1 MSHRLAALAR
11 TGSLLRRAALAA
23 VAGALLA
30 ASPARTQHPGSDTG
44 GAPDVPPGPASIRGR
59 VLEPAGAGAADV
71 EVVLYALPQG
81 QAPGVRR
88 GTTDADGRFVFQGI
102 ANDPSTAYLLGARR
116 GEIAFP
122 GERVSFGEGELD
134 REVTIQLADA
144 SPDVRG
150 VSVEESRLRVD
161 GVGGRIVVTES
172 HRLRNPSTQVVFVPE
187 AERASRAAAFRT
199 TLPPDTDGL
208 TGPLGVLP
216 EGLVRTGDE
225 LAFFGPLYPGEQE
238 LTFTYLLPSKEGS
251 TSVLRRL
258 ASGAAS
264 VTLLAPESGPV
275 VEAEG
280 LAPGTPVSLG
290 GRSYRALVGGR
301 VLPGGRVAFN
311 VSLPPAQADP
321 SALSVSEVRAFV
333 EQDGAAVIVRENHR
347 LSVAGDRML
356 VAPAEGGLYRIAVPD
371 GASDIRFATD
381 PPGIVLAPAE
391 DGGIE
396 VAGPVPAGES
406 TIELLYH
413 VPVSDGASEVVLQS
427 SRGVPLLSIF
437 VADTGLELASDRLHR
452 RRPVRTEDRTYLH
465 LEAFDVEPNERVAL
479 RMETLSRGSASAG
492 TVAAIVAALGV
503 AAIAAL
509 LAAPLRR
516 SPGTAAPEAAAPAE
530 SREREALYA
539 AMQDLEED
547 FETGKLSE
555 EDHALL
561 RDELRARAL
570 GLLREEEVASSRS
583 AGAEAPA
590 TRADSVAAQVGV
602 ASAPACTDCGAALR
616 PGDRFCARCGSRVD
630 AAPRE
635 ASA

>member
-1 MSHRLAALAR
+1 MSLRLAALAR
-11 TGSLLRRAALAA
+11 ACSCLRSAAFAA
-23 VAGALLA
+23 AAGALLA
-30 ASPARTQHPGSDTG
+30 ASPAGAQHPGSDTG
-44 GAPDVPPGPASIRGR
+44 GAPDVPTGPAAIRGR
-59 VLEPAGAGAADV
+59 VLEPAGTGAADV

-88 GTTDADGRFVFQGI
+88 ATTDAEGRFAFQGI
-102 ANDPSTAYLLGARR
+102 ANEPTTAYLLGARR
-116 GEIAFP
+116 GEISFP
-122 GERVSFGEGELD
+122 GERVSFGDGELE
-134 REVTIQLADA
+134 REVTIRLADA

-150 VSVEESRLRVD
+150 VTVEESRLRVD

-172 HRLRNPSTQVVFVPE
+172 HRLRNPSAQVMFVAA
-187 AERASRAAAFRT
+187 AERATRAPAFRT
-199 TLPPDTDGL
+199 TLPPGTDGL

-216 EGLVRTGDE
+216 EGLVRTGDD

-238 LTFTYLLPSKEGS
+238 LTFTYLLPSKEGT

-264 VTLLAPESGPV
+264 VTLLAPESGPEITA
-275 VEAEG
+275 EA
-280 LAPGTPVSLG
+280 LAPGAPVSLG

-301 VLPGGRVAFN
+301 VAPGGRVAFD

-356 VAPAEGGLYRIAVPD
+356 VAPAEGGLYRIALPD

-381 PPGIVLAPAE
+381 PPGIALTPAE

-413 VPVSDGASEVVLQS
+413 VPVSEGASEVVLQS

-465 LEAFDVEPNERVAL
+465 LEAFDVEPDERVAL
-479 RMETLSRGSASAG
+479 RIETLSRGSALTG

-516 SPGTAAPEAAAPAE
+516 KPEAATPEAAE
-530 SREREALYA
+530 RAETRERESLYA

-570 GLLREEEVASSRS
+570 GLLREEEAAASRS
-583 AGAEAPA
+583 GAAEAPA
-590 TRADSVAAQVGV
+590 RPAEPATATARA
-602 ASAPACTDCGAALR
+602 ASAAACTACGAALR
-616 PGDRFCARCGSRVD
+616 PDDRFCGRCGSRID
-630 AAPRE
+630 ASPRE